1 MMEERKVIKLPR
13 FPKVEELA
21 EWVLVDFGEMQ
32 SLTKEEKKLEA
43 LLVGIRKRKAEVKQK
58 LLEKF
63 KEANA
68 DQLKITDHV
77 VAIKGEK
84 LRAALKSEKAKEACK
99 AFKENGYEDLVTET
113 IFPQRLTEWVLQ
125 FREDGELKLP
135 EWAKEYIDIQSQ
147 EKIYIGMSSI

>member
-13 FPKVEELA
+13 FPKVEELG
-21 EWVLVDFGEMQ
+21 EWVLVDFGEMKR
-32 SLTKEEKKLEA
+32 LTKEEKNVEA
-43 LLVGIRKRKAEVKQK
+43 MLMDIRKRKAELKQK
-58 LLEKF
+58 LLDKF
-63 KEANA
+63 KEANSE
-68 DQLKITDHV
+68 QLKITDHV

-113 IFPQRLTEWVLQ
+113 IFPQHLTEWVLQ
-125 FREDGELKLP
+125 FKEDGELKLP